1 MEIQGQFHNPAGQ
14 FPNPSPSPNP
24 NPSQAAA
31 TSRSL
36 TLRAEVLR
44 GSAECAAA
52 LETAAGL
59 PARLWGSAAVMQ
71 GELQAL
77 GDMRRYGEIWGDA
90 GRCGETWGDIG

>member
-1 MEIQGQFHNPAGQ
+1 MVEAAVEVLGTSAD
-14 FPNPSPSPNP
+14 
-24 NPSQAAA
+24 QAAA

-71 GELQAL
+71 GELQAYL
-77 GDMRRYGEIWGDA
+77 PISPCISPYRPMRRGDAGRAAGVGRYGEI
-90 GRCGETWGDIG
+90 